1 MSQHKEDEN
10 VEAFKAKIA
19 DLEKRIVELDGE
31 NQKLR
36 QTLDE
41 ASKTL
46 KVYVDREKDA
56 TIKAI
61 IEKANWDKD
70 ELDKM
75 DLPQLKLIEKA
86 VDSAKG
92 TVKNIRSAGA
102 VSSTSED
109 ENKLTVGCLYHKESA

>member
-1 MSQHKEDEN
+1 MSQHKEDES
-10 VEAFKAKIA
+10 VEAFKAKVA

-36 QTLDE
+36 QALDE

-46 KVYVDREKDA
+46 KVYVDREKEA
-56 TIKAI
+56 TVKTIM
-61 IEKANWDKD
+61 EKADWSKD

-75 DLPQLKLIEKA
+75 DLPQLKLILKA

-109 ENKLTVGCLYHKESA
+109 ENKLTVGCLYHKERA

>member
-1 MSQHKEDEN
+1 MSQHKEDES

-46 KVYVDREKDA
+46 KVYVDREKEA
-56 TIKAI
+56 TIKTI
-61 IEKANWDKD
+61 LEKAEWSKD

-75 DLPQLKLIEKA
+75 DLPQLKLILKA

-102 VSSTSED
+102 GASTSED
-109 ENKLTVGCLYHKESA
+109 ENKLTVGCLYHKERA

>member
-1 MSQHKEDEN
+1 MSQQKSED
-10 VEAFKAKIA
+10 VEAFEAKIA
-19 DLEKRIVELDGE
+19 DLEKRIVELDAE

-56 TIKAI
+56 TVRAI
-61 IEKANWDKD
+61 MEKANWGKD

-75 DLPQLKLIEKA
+75 DLPQLKLVEKA

-102 VSSTSED
+102 TTSKD
-109 ENKLTVGCLYHKESA
+109 EQKLTVGCLYHKESA

>member
-1 MSQHKEDEN
+1 MSQQKQERD
-10 VEAFKAKIA
+10 VEALQAKITE
-19 DLEKRIVELDGE
+19 LEKRNVELDGE

-36 QTLDE
+36 KTLDE

-46 KVYVDREKDA
+46 KVYVDREKEA
-56 TIKAI
+56 TVKAI
-61 IEKANWDKD
+61 MEKADWSKD

-75 DLPQLKLIEKA
+75 ELPQLKLILKA

-102 VSSTSED
+102 AASED
-109 ENKLTVGCLYHKESA
+109 ENKLTVGCLYHKERA

>member
-1 MSQHKEDEN
+1 MSQQKQEEN

-19 DLEKRIVELDGE
+19 DLENRIVELDTE

-36 QTLDE
+36 QTIDE

-46 KVYVDREKDA
+46 KVYVDREKEG
-56 TIKAI
+56 TIKVI
-61 IEKANWDKD
+61 MEKANWSRD

-75 DLPQLKLIEKA
+75 ELPQLKLVEKA

-92 TVKNIRSAGA
+92 TVKNIHSAGA
-102 VSSTSED
+102 TTSED
-109 ENKLTVGCLYHKESA
+109 EQKLTVGCLYHKESK